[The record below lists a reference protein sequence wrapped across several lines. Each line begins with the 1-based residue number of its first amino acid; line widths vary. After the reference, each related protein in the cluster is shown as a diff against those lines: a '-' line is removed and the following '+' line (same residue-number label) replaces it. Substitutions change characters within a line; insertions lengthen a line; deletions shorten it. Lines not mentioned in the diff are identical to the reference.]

1 MTAQMVQPARLLM
14 PFGMQSIIEP
24 LKAGKY
30 GGRRRDLTYLGLRRV
45 GELCDAPRAK
55 TSLQRLLII
64 APSYR
69 STEIKGFSRTY
80 RATAD
85 KRRSPRTRPAGRA
98 AGVAG
103 RPRPPWSRW

>member
-45 GELCDAPRAK
+45 GELCDAPRERK
-55 TSLQRLLII
+55 RL
-64 APSYR
+64 S
-69 STEIKGFSRTY
+69 KGS
-80 RATAD
+80 
-85 KRRSPRTRPAGRA
+85 
-98 AGVAG
+98 
-103 RPRPPWSRW
+103 